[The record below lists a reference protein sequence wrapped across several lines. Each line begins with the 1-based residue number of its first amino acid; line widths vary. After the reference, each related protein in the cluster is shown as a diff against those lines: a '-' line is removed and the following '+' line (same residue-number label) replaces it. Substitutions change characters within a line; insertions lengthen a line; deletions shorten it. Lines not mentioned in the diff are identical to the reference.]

1 MIKTITSVSIAI
13 LLSACASRMPN
24 TANYEISA
32 ASYAPEDLIVVK
44 GNSSECER
52 IYGQIVVNKTFE
64 SFRNMAFK
72 PEENLSC
79 TFLPEGTVPREI
91 QIEYGEWLSKD
102 HENKKNVEI
111 YNNPNSYLSEVSW
124 KKITLNPNELV
135 EKYKKQVPKYPE
147 IARRRHSEGKKL
159 NYLIQLNPDGSYVVE
174 DRLEWMHP
182 RIKEKEKQPGLIYAI
197 LYGLGPMQ

>member
-1 MIKTITSVSIAI
+1 MIKKLASVSIAI

-24 TANYEISA
+24 IASYEISA
-32 ASYAPEDLIVVK
+32 AAYAPEDIIVVK
-44 GNSSECER
+44 GNASECKR
-52 IYGQIVVNKTFE
+52 IYGEIVVVEVYKA
-64 SFRNMAFK
+64 FRNMAFK

-79 TFLPEGTVPREI
+79 AFLPEGIVPGEI
-91 QIEYGEWLSKD
+91 RIEYGEWLSKE
-102 HENKKNVEI
+102 HENKENVDI
-111 YNNPNSYLSEVSW
+111 YKNPNSHLSEVSW

-135 EKYKKQVPKYPE
+135 EKYKKQVPTYPE

-182 RIKEKEKQPGLIYAI
+182 RVKKKDSKPGLIYAI
-197 LYGLGPMQ
+197 LYGLAPMQ